1 MSGNVD
7 EWCSDWY
14 IADYY
19 NKAYVENPKGPK
31 IADFKVYRGGSW
43 YNFEK
48 MLRVTNRRAVN
59 PKSQKATIGFRVVK
73 DVAVFCPVKN

>member
-19 NKAYVENPKGPK
+19 SKADIKNPKGPK

-43 YNFEK
+43 YNSEK